1 MKILGKHRCFDGTVG
16 YYSHA
21 AESTDCTMRFAA
33 FVPRGEG
40 VPDDP
45 AYDMGQGA
53 GDEFLEEQLLPGRFA
68 DACAAAK
75 QGLRLR
81 QHPGYDHSYF
91 FIASF
96 IDDHIRHHADVLV

>member
-1 MKILGKHRCFDGTVG
+1 MFRRHCGLLQPCGGEHGLHDAVCSFR
-16 YYSHA
+16 A
-21 AESTDCTMRFAA
+21 
-33 FVPRGEG
+33 RGEG

-53 GDEFLEEQLLPGRFA
+53 GDEFLEEQLLPERFA